1 MYFLL
6 VFFENFKRTQI
17 FTFALPMSSSSLR
30 STKLFMIPT
39 TLSSTSKGG
48 FISFDRSLSAKYLRM
63 TFEKVMKS
71 KKKFGTSYVK
81 RTKITFSHYFMI
93 KYQADMYVLKL
104 KILVTYERKHV
115 LTFGHMTTL
124 VVGKISSNL
133 AVDPMVA
140 LAFTSFS
147 KSHLD

>member
-1 MYFLL
+1 
-6 VFFENFKRTQI
+6 
-17 FTFALPMSSSSLR
+17 
-30 STKLFMIPT
+30 
-39 TLSSTSKGG
+39 
-48 FISFDRSLSAKYLRM
+48 
-63 TFEKVMKS
+63 
-71 KKKFGTSYVK
+71 
-81 RTKITFSHYFMI
+81 MI

>member
-1 MYFLL
+1 
-6 VFFENFKRTQI
+6 
-17 FTFALPMSSSSLR
+17 
-30 STKLFMIPT
+30 
-39 TLSSTSKGG
+39 
-48 FISFDRSLSAKYLRM
+48 
-63 TFEKVMKS
+63 
-71 KKKFGTSYVK
+71 
-81 RTKITFSHYFMI
+81 
-93 KYQADMYVLKL
+93 MYVLKL
-104 KILVTYERKHV
+104 KILVTYERKMIKRPKNIRNVRCIENLKKHV